1 MAKNILL
8 ITAFLYLLSVTHA
21 VALDR
26 PGNADGSAE
35 DGNASQLCIN
45 GTKFEDLN
53 GNGRF
58 DDSERVLSGW
68 VIRLKQDGLE
78 ISNTT
83 TDDSGRYSFANLA
96 PGKYTVVEDQE
107 AGWEQSV
114 PGSGYY
120 TINLVDESAD
130 KVDFG
135 SARFSKTFDGS
146 DVKAGQND
154 EDDSELPFMPGP
166 TYQEELEARERMP
179 PTYIPPD

>member
-1 MAKNILL
+1 MAKNIFL
-8 ITAFLYLLSVTHA
+8 ITAFLYVLSLTHA
-21 VALDR
+21 VATE
-26 PGNADGSAE
+26 GSAVSG
-35 DGNASQLCIN
+35 DAGNLCIN

-53 GNGRF
+53 GNGGF

-83 TDDSGRYSFANLA
+83 TDDSGRYSFTNLA

-135 SARFSKTFDGS
+135 SARFSKNSYG
-146 DVKAGQND
+146 
-154 EDDSELPFMPGP
+154 EDAKVDQSEENYLIPMRG
-166 TYQEELEARERMP
+166 TYKEELEAYERAP
-179 PTYIPPD
+179 RTHIPPD